1 MIGTYFWSQKCFKA
15 ACKAGRWDGN
25 TGSKHSK
32 GGNISMGRAGATVVS
47 AQQLFSRP
55 GGCKQMVA
63 VNIAR
68 NLLQT
73 YGEVR
78 NANVWQVV
86 KHRTTYWKG
95 SAGMAKSCWRC
106 WSQASRE
113 DKLPSQGQLAG
124 NPHQTTAARG
134 QVDSWFRG
142 MQIPMESKRLSYNM
156 KKWILPLRGS

>member
-47 AQQLFSRP
+47 AQQLIQPTRRLQTN
-55 GGCKQMVA
+55 GCGQH
-63 VNIAR
+63 IAR

-95 SAGMAKSCWRC
+95 SAGMADSCWRC
-106 WSQASRE
+106 WSRE

-142 MQIPMESKRLSYNM
+142 MQISMDSERLPYNM
-156 KKWILPLRGS
+156 KN